1 MNAFSIGSRKYVVS
15 KGEVCRS
22 ALIDL
27 TVPRSTD
34 EMLKIHHCN
43 CWGCR
48 HYSGTVAGG
57 CGGYARM
64 QIKTFKQST
73 TKQKGEK

>member
-15 KGEVCRS
+15 KGEICKSRV
-22 ALIDL
+22 IEL

-34 EMLKIHHCN
+34 EILEIHYSN
-43 CWGCR
+43 CWECR
-48 HYSGTVAGG
+48 HYSDTVAGG

-64 QIKTFKQST
+64 RIKQST